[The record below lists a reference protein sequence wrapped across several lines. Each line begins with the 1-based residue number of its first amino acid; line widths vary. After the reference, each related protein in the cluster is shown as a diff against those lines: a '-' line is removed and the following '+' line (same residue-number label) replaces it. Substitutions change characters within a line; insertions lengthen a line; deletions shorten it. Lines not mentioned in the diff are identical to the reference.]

1 MEKLKKCLICKKE
14 FIPKST
20 DPMQPYF
27 NGKVFKFA
35 FMHKKCY
42 NKQKESE

>member
-1 MEKLKKCLICKKE
+1 MEKKKCQICNKE
-14 FIPKST
+14 FIPKAT

-27 NGKVFKFA
+27 NGKVFKWY

-42 NKQKESE
+42 NEQKE